1 VLDENASN
9 HIALGNGSP
18 FLLDEEDRARGNVSA
33 HHIDFMVGSPEPA
46 VDGVASD
53 RERVRCSETSPGSA
67 DDQSRFTFRN

>member
-33 HHIDFMVGSPEPA
+33 HHIDFMIGSPEPA
-46 VDGVASD
+46 VDGVAAD
-53 RERVRCSETSPGSA
+53 GERVPVL
-67 DDQSRFTFRN
+67 RNLAWQR